1 MVDRAGLAD
10 FLRRRRELLR
20 PADVGLPATL
30 RRRTPGLRRD
40 EVAHL
45 AGMSTDY
52 YSRLEQGRG
61 SLPSAPVLAA
71 IARALRVSLDER
83 DHLFHLAGII
93 PPARHAGRHIDAG
106 LSRLADHL
114 VRVPV
119 CICTDL
125 NEVLWQNDLADVV
138 MGSLGH
144 RSGRERNFTWQWFA
158 EPARRAWFLHEDWA
172 QISEAHASD
181 LRATHSRRGG
191 DADVTAL
198 VNELLK
204 VSGEFRTIWERH
216 EVAVRRYDR
225 KRLLHPQVG
234 LLQLTCQVLLTPHDD
249 LKLLALFPTEGTD
262 AGEKLDLLRVIG
274 KQDFQVTS

>member
-20 PADVGLPATL
+20 PADVGLPAGL

-40 EVAHL
+40 EVAQL

-61 SLPSAPVLAA
+61 SLPSASILAA

-83 DHLFHLAGII
+83 DHLFHLAGIS
-93 PPARHAGRHIDAG
+93 PPARHAQRHIDAG

-114 VRVPV
+114 VTVPV

-125 NEVLWQNDLADVV
+125 DEVLWQNDLGQVV
-138 MGSLGH
+138 MGDLEHGS
-144 RSGRERNFTWQWFA
+144 SRERNFTWRWFTD
-158 EPARRAWFLHEDWA
+158 PATRALFPREDWA
-172 QISEAHASD
+172 HQSQAHVSD
-181 LRATHSRRGG
+181 LRATYSRRGG
-191 DADVTAL
+191 DSDVTAL
-198 VNELLK
+198 VNELLE
-204 VSGEFRTIWERH
+204 VSGEFTALWERH
-216 EVAVRRYDR
+216 EVSVRRYDR

-234 LLQLTCQVLLTPHDD
+234 LLQLTCQVLLTPNDD
-249 LKLLALFPTEGTD
+249 LMLLAMFPTEGTD
-262 AGEKLDLLRVIG
+262 AQEKLDLLRVIG
-274 KQDFQVTS
+274 RQDLRMRS

>member
-20 PADVGLPATL
+20 PADVGLPAGV

-40 EVAHL
+40 EVAQL

-52 YSRLEQGRG
+52 YSRLEQARG
-61 SLPSAPVLAA
+61 SLPSASILAA
-71 IARALRVSLDER
+71 IARALRVTLDER

-114 VRVPV
+114 VKVPV

-125 NEVLWQNDLADVV
+125 DEVLWQNDLGHVV
-138 MGSLGH
+138 MGSLDHGT
-144 RSGRERNFTWQWFA
+144 SRERNFTWRWFA
-158 EPARRAWFLHEDWA
+158 DPTARAVFPPEDWA
-172 QISEAHASD
+172 QQSEAHVSD
-181 LRATHSRRGG
+181 LRATYSRRGG
-191 DADVTAL
+191 DPDVTAL
-198 VNELLK
+198 VNELLGA
-204 VSGEFRTIWERH
+204 SGEFAALWERH
-216 EVAVRRYDR
+216 QVAVRRSDR

-249 LKLLALFPTEGTD
+249 LKLLAMFPTEGTD
-262 AGEKLDLLRVIG
+262 AGDKLDLLRVIG
-274 KQDFQVTS
+274 RQDLQVTS